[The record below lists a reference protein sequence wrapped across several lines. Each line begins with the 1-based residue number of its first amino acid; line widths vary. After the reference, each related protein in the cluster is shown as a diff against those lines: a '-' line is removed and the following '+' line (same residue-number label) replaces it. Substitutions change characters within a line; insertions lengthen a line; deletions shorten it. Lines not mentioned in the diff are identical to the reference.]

1 VTEPGT
7 RVRGKVAVVAEKPAV
22 ARDIA
27 RVLGAARR
35 GDGCLVGNGYV
46 VTWAIG
52 HLVGLAQ
59 PHEIRPEWRRWQRE
73 GLPMLPRE
81 WPLVVDEQRREQF
94 EAVRRILDDGE
105 VERVVCA
112 TDAGREG
119 ELIFRYIYEAA
130 GCNKPVSR
138 LWISSLT
145 AEAIRRGFER
155 LREGR
160 ELDPLAAAARGRS
173 RADWLVGMNLSRAC
187 TLAYGEDLTVG
198 RVQTPTLAMVVERE
212 LAIRAF
218 VPEDYFEVVAT
229 FALADLGT
237 EAGSAD
243 GAGDAPAPA
252 PAATWRGTWFRG
264 AFPARPEAPGS
275 GDGPRREDR
284 RLPADGEEA
293 RRIAA
298 RTLAGRAE
306 IESVRAETRRQ
317 PPPLLYDLTELQ
329 RHANRLFGW
338 SAQHTLAVAQSLYE
352 RHKLISYP
360 RTDSRHLPQD
370 VAATLGAVV
379 QAIAGPY
386 RGLLAPGTGER
397 PLGRRFVDDSR
408 VTDHHAILPTTTV
421 ADGIYSDE
429 RLLYD
434 LICRRLLAAWHDDH
448 VTSTTTVI
456 TAVTS
461 RHGEAVAPAD
471 PGRAAGPP
479 EPAVDRY
486 ASTGTVVEHA
496 GWKVLEPEPRTAAA
510 PAPGGGAGGAAPRAG
525 DQGAGAG
532 DQAAAGGDPHPAG
545 GMTAEAQVLPAGL
558 AAGQRP
564 AVLAAEPVAG
574 KTRPP
579 RRFTEA
585 TLLTAMETAGRGL
598 EDKELSEAMRDSGLG
613 TPATRAEI
621 IENLLRRAYME
632 RRGKVLAATDKGV
645 RLIELVHPQVKS
657 PAMTGQWEAQ
667 LKRIER
673 GQGDLGAFMSGIES
687 YVREVVAG
695 VFNAPGPAPPGRAP
709 VGTNGGQRA
718 AFAAASAA
726 PAAAAAG
733 ASPVR
738 PAGGVGH
745 VQPAAGAGPVRAEA
759 AGASPAHP
767 AAAGRQ
773 DGGAAAARQAAPAA
787 APGAGSWQYPGPAGQ
802 GKPAWTPPPSQT
814 RFRFD
819 EQAGV
824 RGGAS
829 VPHPA
834 TSAPVTASLSTLSPA
849 TPPLS
854 TSPSATA
861 PLSAPPPA
869 TPPLSTSS
877 PATPPLS
884 TRRSTPPP
892 LFAPPPAVPP
902 SPSAGLGAGRQPQ
915 PIAAVP
921 PERLGELLRSAFRLT
936 EFRPYQEAVCRTVTG
951 GRDAL
956 LVMPTGAGKSLCY
969 QLPGIAR
976 AGTTLVISP
985 LIALMEDQV
994 AKLAALGMRAERVH
1008 SGRDRADSRRV
1019 CALYL
1024 EGRLDFLFIAPE
1036 RLSVPGFPE
1045 LLARRPPALI
1055 AVDEAHCISQWG
1067 HDFRPDYRMLGQ
1079 RLPQLRPAPVI
1090 ALTATATP
1098 LVQDDIASQ
1107 LGLISPARFIHGF
1120 RRTNIAV
1127 EVAELRPSGRRQAV
1141 RAVLADPG
1149 HRPAIVYAPTRKEAE
1164 ALGEELGAELRAAA
1178 YHAGMTAAARDRVQA
1193 DFQAGR
1199 LEVIVATIAFGMGI
1213 DKADIRT
1220 VIHTGLP
1227 GSLEGYYQEIGRAGR
1242 DGLPSRAIL
1251 LYSFADR
1258 RTHEFFHG
1266 RDYPE
1271 VHVLEE
1277 IWRSLTAEPQAI
1289 DRLRRR
1295 VGLDEEVF
1303 DKAFEKL
1310 WIHRGA
1316 RVDGEEQAVRGEAG
1330 WVAPY
1335 VAQREHKLAQ
1345 LAQMARLPETHSCRM
1360 LHLVRHFGDQEDDGR
1375 ACGSCDICAPEACL
1389 VRHFRRPTAV
1399 EEEVLRHLLET
1410 LRGRGGQS
1418 AGQLFREC
1426 AAGPA
1431 LQRKQFELL
1440 LEGLSRA
1447 GLVRVQEDS
1456 FAKDGKTIRFL
1467 RVGLTSEGYQGEPD
1481 SLLAAIEIAEE
1492 PAQPPRRRSRQRGAG
1507 AAVAYPGAPGMG
1519 TAEAG
1524 TAEAPDDLG
1533 RLDRRGRRVGR
1544 GRGKGNR
1551 AAAGT
1556 DPRPAGDR
1564 PAAAAPRPASADAVP
1579 AHLWVALRAW
1589 RSAEA
1594 KRRRVPAFRILSD
1607 RVLIAVAAERPRDEE
1622 GLLAISGIGPTIV
1635 SKFGDALLRLVGGEG
1650 A

>member
-1 VTEPGT
+1 VATVT
-7 RVRGKVAVVAEKPAV
+7 RVGGKIAVVAEKPAV

-27 RVLGAARR
+27 RVLGAERR

-73 GLPMLPRE
+73 ALPMLPRE
-81 WPLVVDEQRREQF
+81 WPLVVAEERREQF
-94 EAVRRILDDGE
+94 EAVRRILADSE

-130 GCNKPVSR
+130 GCDKPVSR

-145 AEAIRRGFER
+145 TEAIRRGFER

-187 TLAYGEDLTVG
+187 TLAFGEDLTVG

-229 FALADLGT
+229 FALT
-237 EAGSAD
+237 Q
-243 GAGDAPAPA
+243 
-252 PAATWRGTWFRG
+252 PAATAGAAPGHGASGAAAADAPHARWRGTWFRG
-264 AFPARPEAPGS
+264 TLETAAGVGGPEGS
-275 GDGPRREDR
+275 DGIRREDR
-284 RLPADGEEA
+284 RLPADGVEA

-298 RTLAGRAE
+298 RTVAGRAE
-306 IESVRAETRRQ
+306 VESVRAETRHQ

-329 RHANRLFGW
+329 RHANRLYGW
-338 SAQHTLAVAQSLYE
+338 SAQRTLAVAQSLYE

-370 VAATLGAVV
+370 VAATLAAVV

-386 RGLLAPGTGER
+386 RALLAAGTGER
-397 PLGRRFVDDSR
+397 PLGRRFVDDSK
-408 VTDHHAILPTTTV
+408 VTDHHAILPTTT
-421 ADGIYSDE
+421 AAPGGLQADE

-434 LICRRLLAAWHDDH
+434 LVCRRLLAAWHDDH

-461 RHGEAVAPAD
+461 RETQPGE
-471 PGRAAGPP
+471 PG
-479 EPAVDRY
+479 EPVVDRY
-486 ASTGTVVEHA
+486 VSAGTVVERV
-496 GWKVLEPEPRTAAA
+496 GWKILDVEPRTPASSMVSAAGRSAPAAA
-510 PAPGGGAGGAAPRAG
+510 DAADTDGAADGEPGADRPADARGPVEDAGGR
-525 DQGAGAG
+525 
-532 DQAAAGGDPHPAG
+532 
-545 GMTAEAQVLPAGL
+545 TESQVLPAGL
-558 AAGQRP
+558 AAGQQP
-564 AVLAAEPVAG
+564 GVLSAEPVAG

-585 TLLTAMETAGRGL
+585 TLLTAMETAGRSL
-598 EDKELSEAMRDSGLG
+598 EDKELSEAMKDSGLG

-632 RRGKVLAATDKGV
+632 RRGKALAATDKGV

-673 GQGDLGAFMSGIES
+673 GRGELAAFMSGIEA
-687 YVREVVAG
+687 YVREVVAS
-695 VFNAPGPAPPGRAP
+695 VFSSPGAVAASRGPQ
-709 VGTNGGQRA
+709 GTNGARPSNVSA
-718 AFAAASAA
+718 VASPLAA
-726 PAAAAAG
+726 PGRPETAG
-733 ASPVR
+733 
-738 PAGGVGH
+738 
-745 VQPAAGAGPVRAEA
+745 
-759 AGASPAHP
+759 SPAVPRSP
-767 AAAGRQ
+767 AAAGSP
-773 DGGAAAARQAAPAA
+773 AAARGPAAGDGSGRWAAAPSQARLRFDGAVAGPPPAA
-787 APGAGSWQYPGPAGQ
+787 AGTRVAG
-802 GKPAWTPPPSQT
+802 
-814 RFRFD
+814 
-819 EQAGV
+819 
-824 RGGAS
+824 
-829 VPHPA
+829 
-834 TSAPVTASLSTLSPA
+834 
-849 TPPLS
+849 
-854 TSPSATA
+854 A
-861 PLSAPPPA
+861 PLSAKSLRGRATVPSPPA
-869 TPPLSTSS
+869 PPM
-877 PATPPLS
+877 PAGPPRP
-884 TRRSTPPP
+884 TAFP
-892 LFAPPPAVPP
+892 APPPVPASSRP
-902 SPSAGLGAGRQPQ
+902 LVAGDAS
-915 PIAAVP
+915 
-921 PERLGELLRSAFRLT
+921 ERLGELLRSAFRLT
-936 EFRPYQEAVCRTVTG
+936 AFRPFQEAVCRTVTA

-976 AGTTLVISP
+976 GGTTLVISP

-994 AKLAALGMRAERVH
+994 AKLAALGLRAERIH

-1019 CALYL
+1019 CGLYL

-1036 RLSVPGFPE
+1036 RLSVPGFPD
-1045 LLARRPPALI
+1045 LLARRLPTLI

-1079 RLPQLRPAPVI
+1079 RLPQLRPAPVM

-1098 LVQDDIASQ
+1098 LVQDDIAGQ
-1107 LGLISPARFIHGF
+1107 LGLHAPARFIHGF

-1127 EVAELRPSGRRQAV
+1127 EVAELKPSGRRQAV
-1141 RAVLADPG
+1141 RLVLGDPAR
-1149 HRPAIVYAPTRKEAE
+1149 RPAIVYAPTRKEAE
-1164 ALGEELGAELRAAA
+1164 ALGEELGAELPAAA

-1193 DFQAGR
+1193 DFQNGR

-1242 DGLPSRAIL
+1242 DGLPARAIL

-1271 VHVLEE
+1271 PHVLAE
-1277 IWRSLTAEPQAI
+1277 IWRSLTAEPQPI

-1295 VGLDEEVF
+1295 LGLDEEVF

-1310 WIHRGA
+1310 WIHGGVRIDAEEHAARGDA
-1316 RVDGEEQAVRGEAG
+1316 AWET
-1330 WVAPY
+1330 PY

-1345 LAQMARLPETHSCRM
+1345 LAQMARLPESHSCRM
-1360 LHLVRHFGDQEDDGR
+1360 LHLVRHFGDQEDDGSPCR
-1375 ACGSCDICAPEACL
+1375 VCDICAPEACL
-1389 VRHFRRPTAV
+1389 VRHFRRPTTDEAA
-1399 EEEVLRHLLET
+1399 VLRHLLEA

-1426 AAGPA
+1426 AAGAP

-1467 RVGLTSEGYQGEPD
+1467 RVGLTREGFAGEPD
-1481 SLLAAIEIAEE
+1481 ALLGGIEIAEE
-1492 PAQPPRRRSRQRGAG
+1492 PAQLPRRRTSRKAAAHRGRDRRNLRSRQDGAGDGAALAG
-1507 AAVAYPGAPGMG
+1507 AATGGVAARSG
-1519 TAEAG
+1519 
-1524 TAEAPDDLG
+1524 
-1533 RLDRRGRRVGR
+1533 
-1544 GRGKGNR
+1544 
-1551 AAAGT
+1551 AAG
-1556 DPRPAGDR
+1556 
-1564 PAAAAPRPASADAVP
+1564 RPASADAIP
-1579 AHLWVALRAW
+1579 AQLWASLRAW
-1589 RSAEA
+1589 RTGEA
-1594 KRRRVPAFRILSD
+1594 KRRRVPAFHILSD
-1607 RVLIAVAAERPRDEE
+1607 RVLLAVAAERPRDEE

-1635 SKFGDALLRLVGGEG
+1635 RKYGDTLLRLVAGD
-1650 A
+1650 AP